1 MCFATAIPAHAAD
14 SADPGL
20 LEFLGS
26 VDSPDENWREY
37 LARQGYPAPAQ
48 PPSAPSTPPSSANPS
63 PSPPVS
69 QPPGPSSPPVPP
81 PQGDRS

>member
-1 MCFATAIPAHAAD
+1 MCFATAIPARAAD

-26 VDSPDENWREY
+26 VDSPDKNWREY
-37 LARQGYPAPAQ
+37 LARQGRTVPAQ
-48 PPSAPSTPPSSANPS
+48 PPAAPSTPPSPANNPS
-63 PSPPVS
+63 PPPVS
-69 QPPGPSSPPVPP
+69 QPAGPSSPPVPP